1 MISQPLEI
9 RKSLGKAHLQVD
21 RIAEALEVYTGIL
34 QDYPED
40 LETYMVL
47 GDCYLASGDAAS
59 AIRLY
64 QQAQQLNPEDQT
76 LHTRLSLA
84 KQEDLGDPN
93 DSETNPADPAAVSRL
108 LERLREDCQTISAAE
123 LARAVK
129 MLQHV
134 TKNPYP
140 ANVIATHLDEIA
152 TLLPAFIELN
162 IRQAHADGRPDIAE
176 ALRMLANK
184 VHEPDDEVEA
194 DRSIAT
200 TSNSQAGS
208 SELAANKPAR
218 LLLIAPASLLAS
230 PRLTFPAEALA
241 ARGWEVTISA
251 NIPSDTPDKFD
262 MVVVHRPHGVP
273 SVLEGMAACVG
284 VGIPLV
290 VDLDIDFEQMP
301 LNHPEYPSFGLG
313 TSLSAKAYTAAL
325 QMADQIIVPS
335 ESLAMEF
342 KQGGMQAATI
352 PDGWSRNNPLW
363 EKPADRRP
371 TINLGWFGMPGQ
383 IDDVLEIR
391 RPLMRILREFPQT
404 RLVIGIDPQVYQL
417 FDNLPESQKLFLPPT
432 THEDYPYLLSQIDI
446 LLVPLRNTPFNRN
459 LSDRRLMEAGVRGI
473 PWLAAPTPGH
483 NAWGSG
489 GLIASTRHD
498 WHVYLRHLVMDP
510 ELRQELGQAGRQRAA
525 GRELAILGGSWE
537 RILGDLLQA
546 QTQAASLQAT
556 DQSQEL
562 FTSRVSA
569 PPINTPVPAPSQP

>member
-21 RIAEALEVYTGIL
+21 RIAEALEVYAGIL

-64 QQAQQLNPEDQT
+64 QQAQCLSPEDQT
-76 LHTRLSLA
+76 LNTRLSLA
-84 KQEDLGDPN
+84 KQEQLGNPDN
-93 DSETNPADPAAVSRL
+93 SETNPADPAAVSRL
-108 LERLREDCQTISAAE
+108 LDRLREDCQTISSAE

-176 ALRMLANK
+176 ALRELASS
-184 VHEPDDEVEA
+184 VHEPGDEAEA
-194 DRSIAT
+194 DLNAGSPSISAT
-200 TSNSQAGS
+200 GS
-208 SELAANKPAR
+208 SELPGNKAGR
-218 LLLIAPASLLAS
+218 LLLIAPTSLLAS
-230 PRLTFPAEALA
+230 PRLTLPAEALA
-241 ARGWEVTISA
+241 DRGWEVTLSGD
-251 NIPSDTPDKFD
+251 IPRDIPDKFD
-262 MVVVHRPHGVP
+262 IVVAHRPHGMP
-273 SVLEGMAACVG
+273 SALEGMATCVG
-284 VGIPLV
+284 TGIPLV

-301 LNHPEYPSFGLG
+301 LNHPEYPSYGLG
-313 TSLSAKAYTAAL
+313 TSVSAKAYAAAL

-335 ESLAMEF
+335 ESLAMDFE
-342 KQGGMQAATI
+342 QGGLQAATV

-404 RLVIGIDPQVYQL
+404 RLVIGIDAQVYQL
-417 FDNLPESQKLFLPPT
+417 FDNLPESQKLFLPAD
-432 THEDYPYLLSQIDI
+432 HA
-446 LLVPLRNTPFNRN
+446 
-459 LSDRRLMEAGVRGI
+459 RRLPLPPQPDRYFIGPAKKHTFQPQYVGPALNGGRCARHPMVGRTVPRTQCLGVRR
-473 PWLAAPTPGH
+473 PDRQHSPRLACISAEPGH
-483 NAWGSG
+483 GFG
-489 GLIASTRHD
+489 T
-498 WHVYLRHLVMDP
+498 
-510 ELRQELGQAGRQRAA
+510 AA
-525 GRELAILGGSWE
+525 GIRAGWTPARSRA
-537 RILGDLLQA
+537 RIGHIGGDLGTNLG
-546 QTQAASLQAT
+546 
-556 DQSQEL
+556 
-562 FTSRVSA
+562 
-569 PPINTPVPAPSQP
+569 